1 MQIEECQLMPL
12 CTRQRYC
19 CKYWK
24 GYADVYFFFPDQWE
38 PKYFLS
44 RWKDY
49 EEAAK
54 MTGKDKAIKLLK
66 RREEQLRKNITV

>member
-1 MQIEECQLMPL
+1 MNWIIVL
-12 CTRQRYC
+12 
-19 CKYWK
+19 
-24 GYADVYFFFPDQWE
+24 VYIVSSFRITKKVILNVCNE
-38 PKYFLS
+38 YFLS